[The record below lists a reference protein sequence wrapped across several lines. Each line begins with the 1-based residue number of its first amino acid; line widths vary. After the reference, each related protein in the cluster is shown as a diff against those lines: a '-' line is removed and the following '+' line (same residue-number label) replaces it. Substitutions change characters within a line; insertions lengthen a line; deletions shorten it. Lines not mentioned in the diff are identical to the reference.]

1 MSNFDKIIDN
11 LIENIC
17 NILMVLLLMMILMVF
32 ISIVFRYFFNI
43 SSASLQ
49 ELIMYCHAII
59 FMFGISY
66 TLKENGH
73 VKIDII
79 FNTFSKK
86 IQSYISIIGILLFIF
101 PMAFF
106 LIYISMGMVIQSWL
120 ILEGSSEAG
129 GLNLVFILKTIIPL
143 TGFLI
148 LLQSSSQL
156 LKLIKG
162 YKMGIEIFAIIF
174 IVFTFIILLSGIPV
188 AFVLSGSALLFSLI
202 GIMFGVF
209 DYSYL
214 LAIPNRILGIM
225 SNQNLL
231 AVPLFI
237 FMGLV
242 LEKTKIAE
250 ELLMAMNIL
259 YKNTDGGF
267 AISVVLVGV
276 LMGASTGI
284 VGASV
289 VTLGLLS
296 LPVMVKNNYPR
307 PLACGVICASGTLGQ
322 IIPPSLVLI
331 LLADVLSSAYQQAQL
346 NLGIFTPE
354 TVTISDLF
362 AGALIPGLLLPV
374 MFIFYIK
381 SLKINNINKDITKDI
396 GENINIISSFFPP
409 ILLIITVLG
418 SIVLGIATPSEAAS
432 LGAIGSL
439 LIAFAK
445 NKLSFNV
452 IRNTSKG
459 TIKLTSM
466 VFLILIGATFF
477 SLVFRGFEG
486 EELIQ
491 NLLSHGPENKYL
503 SLIITLGIMFFL
515 GFILDFIEIIFII
528 IPLFGPVLFSY
539 GFDPIWVGIL
549 IAMVLQ
555 TSFLTPPFGFSLF
568 YLRGVAPKEIPTKDI
583 YKGVLP
589 FIIIQIIAIGL
600 VFMFPQIAL
609 FLPDLLN

>member
-1 MSNFDKIIDN
+1 
-11 LIENIC
+11 
-17 NILMVLLLMMILMVF
+17 
-32 ISIVFRYFFNI
+32 
-43 SSASLQ
+43 
-49 ELIMYCHAII
+49 
-59 FMFGISY
+59 
-66 TLKENGH
+66 
-73 VKIDII
+73 
-79 FNTFSKK
+79 
-86 IQSYISIIGILLFIF
+86 
-101 PMAFF
+101 
-106 LIYISMGMVIQSWL
+106 
-120 ILEGSSEAG
+120 
-129 GLNLVFILKTIIPL
+129 
-143 TGFLI
+143 
-148 LLQSSSQL
+148 
-156 LKLIKG
+156 
-162 YKMGIEIFAIIF
+162 MGIEIFAIIF
-174 IVFTFIILLSGIPV
+174 IAFTFIILLSGIPV
-188 AFVLSGSALLFSLI
+188 AFVLSGSALLFSFI

-242 LEKTKIAE
+242 LEKTKIAK

-381 SLKINNINKDITKDI
+381 SLKINNVNKDITKDI

-600 VFMFPQIAL
+600 VFTFPQIAL

>member
-1 MSNFDKIIDN
+1 
-11 LIENIC
+11 
-17 NILMVLLLMMILMVF
+17 
-32 ISIVFRYFFNI
+32 
-43 SSASLQ
+43 
-49 ELIMYCHAII
+49 
-59 FMFGISY
+59 
-66 TLKENGH
+66 
-73 VKIDII
+73 
-79 FNTFSKK
+79 
-86 IQSYISIIGILLFIF
+86 
-101 PMAFF
+101 
-106 LIYISMGMVIQSWL
+106 
-120 ILEGSSEAG
+120 
-129 GLNLVFILKTIIPL
+129 
-143 TGFLI
+143 
-148 LLQSSSQL
+148 
-156 LKLIKG
+156 
-162 YKMGIEIFAIIF
+162 MGIEIFAIIF
-174 IVFTFIILLSGIPV
+174 IAFTFIILLSGIPV
-188 AFVLSGSALLFSLI
+188 AFVLSGSALLFSFI

-381 SLKINNINKDITKDI
+381 SLKIHNINQDITKDI

-418 SIVLGIATPSEAAS
+418 SIVLGVATPSEAAS

-445 NKLSFNV
+445 NKLSFNI

>member
-1 MSNFDKIIDN
+1 MS
-11 LIENIC
+11 
-17 NILMVLLLMMILMVF
+17 
-32 ISIVFRYFFNI
+32 
-43 SSASLQ
+43 
-49 ELIMYCHAII
+49 
-59 FMFGISY
+59 
-66 TLKENGH
+66 
-73 VKIDII
+73 
-79 FNTFSKK
+79 
-86 IQSYISIIGILLFIF
+86 
-101 PMAFF
+101 
-106 LIYISMGMVIQSWL
+106 
-120 ILEGSSEAG
+120 
-129 GLNLVFILKTIIPL
+129 
-143 TGFLI
+143 
-148 LLQSSSQL
+148 
-156 LKLIKG
+156 
-162 YKMGIEIFAIIF
+162 IEILAIIF
-174 IVFTFIILLSGIPV
+174 ILFTFIILLSGIPV
-188 AFVLSGSALLFSLI
+188 AFVLSGSALLFSSV

-214 LAIPNRILGIM
+214 LAVPNRILGIM

-250 ELLMAMNIL
+250 ELLMAMNML
-259 YKNTDGGF
+259 YKNTNGGF
-267 AISVVLVGV
+267 AISVVLVGA

-296 LPVMVKNNYPR
+296 LPVMIKNNYPR

-381 SLKINNINKDITKDI
+381 SLKINNVSQNITKSS
-396 GENINIISSFFPP
+396 GENISLASSFFPP
-409 ILLIITVLG
+409 ILLIATVLG

-439 LIAFAK
+439 LIAFTK
-445 NKLSFNV
+445 DKLSFN
-452 IRNTSKG
+452 IIKNTSKG

-503 SLIITLGIMFFL
+503 SLLITLGIMFFL

>member
-1 MSNFDKIIDN
+1 MS
-11 LIENIC
+11 
-17 NILMVLLLMMILMVF
+17 
-32 ISIVFRYFFNI
+32 
-43 SSASLQ
+43 
-49 ELIMYCHAII
+49 
-59 FMFGISY
+59 
-66 TLKENGH
+66 
-73 VKIDII
+73 
-79 FNTFSKK
+79 
-86 IQSYISIIGILLFIF
+86 
-101 PMAFF
+101 
-106 LIYISMGMVIQSWL
+106 
-120 ILEGSSEAG
+120 
-129 GLNLVFILKTIIPL
+129 
-143 TGFLI
+143 
-148 LLQSSSQL
+148 
-156 LKLIKG
+156 
-162 YKMGIEIFAIIF
+162 IEIFAIIF
-174 IVFTFIILLSGIPV
+174 IAFTFIILLSGIPV
-188 AFVLSGSALLFSLI
+188 AFVLSGSALLFSFI

-346 NLGIFTPE
+346 NLGIFAPE

>member
-1 MSNFDKIIDN
+1 
-11 LIENIC
+11 
-17 NILMVLLLMMILMVF
+17 
-32 ISIVFRYFFNI
+32 
-43 SSASLQ
+43 
-49 ELIMYCHAII
+49 
-59 FMFGISY
+59 
-66 TLKENGH
+66 
-73 VKIDII
+73 
-79 FNTFSKK
+79 
-86 IQSYISIIGILLFIF
+86 
-101 PMAFF
+101 
-106 LIYISMGMVIQSWL
+106 
-120 ILEGSSEAG
+120 
-129 GLNLVFILKTIIPL
+129 
-143 TGFLI
+143 
-148 LLQSSSQL
+148 
-156 LKLIKG
+156 
-162 YKMGIEIFAIIF
+162 MGIEIFAIIF
-174 IVFTFIILLSGIPV
+174 IAFTFIILLSGIPV
-188 AFVLSGSALLFSLI
+188 AFVLSGSALLFSFI
-202 GIMFGVF
+202 GIMFGIF

-445 NKLSFNV
+445 NKLSFNI